1 MAELKH
7 FIYHLT
13 YKKLFSP
20 NVYNIYFRSLDREK
34 DGRLSKGSAMGI
46 FGIDSGKIRDMQEKD
61 LRRSFENTCKVFC
74 KISYSPKSG
83 LNN

>member
-1 MAELKH
+1 M
-7 FIYHLT
+7 FITFNL
-13 YKKLFSP
+13 
-20 NVYNIYFRSLDREK
+20 RSLDREK

-74 KISYSPKSG
+74 KISYLTKSD
-83 LNN
+83 LINYISYYSNL